1 MKIKKE
7 DKKKNGKCKSRRLIV
22 ITEPMI
28 HRAFHE
34 IALEECKKW
43 ERGVGETLACGTAA
57 AASLVASVLNGFTD
71 RKTKVELPGGKL
83 EVEWNRNNNTVW
95 LSGPAE
101 KVFEGQIRV

>member
-43 ERGVGETLACGTAA
+43 ERGVGET
-57 AASLVASVLNGFTD
+57 
-71 RKTKVELPGGKL
+71 
-83 EVEWNRNNNTVW
+83 
-95 LSGPAE
+95 PARR
-101 KVFEGQIRV
+101 F